1 MTSEVSRLSSSMP
14 HLIVFTILSLPN
26 FFLYSKF
33 CFLLQIFLLEAVYF
47 DVSVT
52 ASDSLNKKSKPAW
65 VINIFF
71 RKERFVSSRSLEF
84 RCKRFTKNI
93 RFWMKLTV
101 FLRKMLV
108 FIQKMQFRL
117 FFSRCSSFQFFSF
130 FYQKIE
136 IRNF

>member
-1 MTSEVSRLSSSMP
+1 MFLFSILEQIGQFGQFWHPSIKFLLFLTSEVSRLSSSMP

-65 VINIFF
+65 VINFFFVKANRFFKISRIFVQEIHQKYSF
-71 RKERFVSSRSLEF
+71 SDEIDCFSS
-84 RCKRFTKNI
+84 
-93 RFWMKLTV
+93 
-101 FLRKMLV
+101 
-108 FIQKMQFRL
+108 
-117 FFSRCSSFQFFSF
+117 
-130 FYQKIE
+130 
-136 IRNF
+136 